1 MKASEL
7 KTYLHESIENINDE
21 KLLSTLKEISTH
33 HYSNLQEP
41 ELNDYQLNRL
51 NESKEQIANG
61 NSFTNE
67 QADELISKWLKK

>member
-33 HYSNLQEP
+33 HYSVLQEP
-41 ELNDYQLNRL
+41 ELNNYQLNRL
-51 NESKEQIANG
+51 DESEEQIAKG
-61 NSFTNE
+61 NFFSNE
-67 QADELISKWLKK
+67 QADELIGKWLKK